1 MPIGKSVRAPAH
13 TTCGGLSFYRI
24 AKNAMM
30 IHEIHLFFISYRCG
44 PCRAMAPIFEAMAIQ
59 YADVVFIKIDVD
71 KVPRLK
77 NELGVWALPTFCFL
91 KRGKK
96 VGSVMGA
103 NERNVRRGLE
113 NDGNVGVC
121 SSCCIQ

>member
-1 MPIGKSVRAPAH
+1 MAATSSSPSPVIVCSTEQEYHDAIKDAGEKLVVVDCYADW
-13 TTCGGLSFYRI
+13 
-24 AKNAMM
+24 
-30 IHEIHLFFISYRCG
+30 CG
-44 PCRAMAPIFEAMAIQ
+44 PCRFMAPIFEAMALQ
-59 YADVVFIKIDVD
+59 YTNVVFIKVDVD
-71 KVPRLK
+71 KAPRIK

-103 NERNVRRGLE
+103 NEKNLRRGLE
-113 NDGNVGVC
+113 NDGSVGVC